1 MIFATLAVM
10 FLGDSAYA
18 FHRDGCGSVAEFEGG
33 SLYDDRGINV
43 LELRGDWHQMGRQ
56 YGCLAKGFLEDMLS
70 YLDLEIGENQNQ
82 IAMARAIAD
91 SLYQNYPEY
100 LKDFFCGMKETSGL
114 EMDRLKLCNAAEYV
128 EGCFF
133 CSAMAVWGDYSA
145 GGLVMGRN
153 YDAVSYGEVCRNLM
167 LTVFHPDDGIS
178 AATFGYAGE
187 IYCVNGINEKGIFIE
202 LNNGMPSAGWEI
214 DWSICPA
221 TTRLF
226 DLLFAARS
234 LDDVDD
240 FFRNVRS
247 SASFAIGV
255 ADRNEARVYE
265 WCRQGVKRGD
275 VITPDGLMVSTN
287 HYSNPEWGFPIPAE
301 DSCWNSGKR
310 RANIL
315 KYAGEH
321 KGAIGV
327 PQMKEIMS
335 TPISEGGPFH
345 DLTRYQIVAVPSEIA
360 LHVKVPYNG
369 DWVKVSLPDTSG
381 GTCRSLRCAAGED
394 PTM

>member
-1 MIFATLAVM
+1 MIFAVLAVM

-18 FHRDGCGSVAEFEGG
+18 FHRDGSGSVAEFEGG
-33 SLYDDRGINV
+33 ALYDDWGINV
-43 LELRGDWHQMGRQ
+43 LELKGDWHQMGRQ
-56 YGCLAKGFLEDMLS
+56 YGSLAKELLVDMLA
-70 YLDLEIGENQNQ
+70 YLDAEIGDNQSD
-82 IAMARAIAD
+82 IASARAIAD

-100 LKDFFCGMKETSGL
+100 LKDFFRGMGETSGL
-114 EMDRLKLCNAAEYV
+114 GADRLKLCNAAEYV
-128 EGCFF
+128 EGCF

-145 GGLVMGRN
+145 GNLVMGRN
-153 YDAVSYGEVCRNLM
+153 YDAVSYDEVCRNLV
-167 LTVFHPDDGIS
+167 LTVYHPDGGIS

-226 DLLFAARS
+226 ELLFAANS
-234 LDDVDD
+234 LDDADD
-240 FFRNVRS
+240 FFRSVRS
-247 SASFAIGV
+247 SGSFAIGV

-275 VITPDGLMVSTN
+275 TVTPDGLMVSTN

-310 RANIL
+310 RANLL

-345 DLTRYQIVAVPSEIA
+345 DLTRYQIVAVPSEMT
-360 LHVKVPYNG
+360 LHIKVPYNAEWMEISMK
-369 DWVKVSLPDTSG
+369 DVRPSD
-381 GTCRSLRCAAGED
+381 GTE
-394 PTM
+394 